1 MHVVNTADLTKIYD
15 NRYIALNAL
24 NLRVEKG
31 QVFGL
36 VGPNGAGKSTTF
48 RILLGLQK
56 PTAGGIQVFGETMTA
71 ERADL
76 RRRIGYLPTNPV
88 FPRHMTP
95 IAFLEFVGSVLGMPK
110 DKAKIQLARLL
121 QAVDLTTAASQP
133 VKGFSTGMLTRLG
146 IAAALMNDPELLIL
160 DEPTSGLDPAGRK
173 QTIELIR
180 ELSGRDRTII
190 IATHILTD
198 VERVCTDVGIISA
211 GRLIYSGPMSDMRRL
226 ARQGTI
232 SVEIEGNTSA
242 FEQEIPNLDEFGS
255 VRYER
260 IGSEFRITFLGPQ
273 GLPDYLNRVLALI
286 DRTGVELLHI
296 DTGSD
301 EIEEAFLRR
310 LEDDRTRGFLRAA
323 AWAATQE
330 VSTGEPAPQDVL
342 PDSAWPGGLPTS
354 STSQAASR
362 SSSQGGSGFNTSR
375 PSGGTGATGNA
386 PSASSTPSTS
396 TPSNG
401 AGGASHGSNG
411 STSNVSS
418 VKGNDADAGIP
429 GHPSV

>member
-1 MHVVNTADLTKIYD
+1 MHVVNTTDLTKIYD

-48 RILLGLQK
+48 RLLLGLQK
-56 PTAGGIQVFGETMTA
+56 PTAGALQVFGEEMGA
-71 ERADL
+71 DRADL
-76 RRRIGYLPTNPV
+76 RRRIGYLPTNPT
-88 FPRHMTP
+88 FPKHMTP
-95 IAFLEFVGSVLGMPK
+95 IAFLQFVGSVLGMPR
-110 DKAKIQLARLL
+110 DRAKIQLTRLL
-121 QAVDLTTAASQP
+121 QAVDLAGAASQP
-133 VKGFSTGMLTRLG
+133 IKGFSTGMLTRLG

-211 GRLIYSGPMSDMRRL
+211 GRLIYSGPMADMRRL

-232 SVEIEGNTSA
+232 AVEIEGNTSA
-242 FEQEIPNLDEFGS
+242 FEQELHTLDEFGS

-260 IGSEFRITFLGPQ
+260 IGSEFRITFLGTQ
-273 GLPDYLNRVLALI
+273 GLGEYLNRVLALI
-286 DRTGVELLHI
+286 DRTGVELLHV

-323 AWAATQE
+323 AWAASLETN
-330 VSTGEPAPQDVL
+330 
-342 PDSAWPGGLPTS
+342 
-354 STSQAASR
+354 
-362 SSSQGGSGFNTSR
+362 GSGF
-375 PSGGTGATGNA
+375 SGGERKE
-386 PSASSTPSTS
+386 AS
-396 TPSNG
+396 
-401 AGGASHGSNG
+401 
-411 STSNVSS
+411 
-418 VKGNDADAGIP
+418 DAGIP
-429 GHPSV
+429 GHPSL

>member
-1 MHVVNTADLTKIYD
+1 MHVVNTTDLTKIYD

-48 RILLGLQK
+48 RLLLGLQK
-56 PTAGGIQVFGETMTA
+56 PTAGQLQVFGEQMGA

-76 RRRIGYLPTNPV
+76 RRRIGYLPTNPT
-88 FPRHMTP
+88 FPKHMTP
-95 IAFLEFVGSVLGMPK
+95 IAFLQFVGSVLGMPK
-110 DKAKIQLARLL
+110 DRAKIQLTRLL
-121 QAVDLTTAASQP
+121 QAVDLANAASQP
-133 VKGFSTGMLTRLG
+133 IKGFSTGMLTRLG

-211 GRLIYSGPMSDMRRL
+211 GRLIYSGPMADMRRL

-232 SVEIEGNTSA
+232 AVEIEGNTSS
-242 FEQEIPNLDEFGS
+242 FEQELHTLDEFGS

-260 IGSEFRITFLGPQ
+260 IGAEFRITFLGTQP
-273 GLPDYLNRVLALI
+273 LNEYLNRVLALI
-286 DRTGVELLHI
+286 DRTGVELLHV

-323 AWAATQE
+323 AWAAALD
-330 VSTGEPAPQDVL
+330 G
-342 PDSAWPGGLPTS
+342 DSS
-354 STSQAASR
+354 DR
-362 SSSQGGSGFNTSR
+362 
-375 PSGGTGATGNA
+375 
-386 PSASSTPSTS
+386 
-396 TPSNG
+396 
-401 AGGASHGSNG
+401 
-411 STSNVSS
+411 
-418 VKGNDADAGIP
+418 KEEADAGIP